1 MDIVKTGVIGLGN
14 IGSRHAQSF
23 ANGEVKGA
31 VLTAV
36 CDPRPERLQGAK
48 EQFGS
53 SIQLYQS
60 AEDFLENADVDG
72 VLIATPHFSHPDL
85 AIKAFQNGLHVLLEK
100 PAGVFTKNVREM
112 NEAAV
117 QSGRVFSMMFNQ
129 RMNPLYQKVRD
140 LILSG
145 ELGEIKRT
153 NWILTDWY
161 RPQSYY
167 NSSDWRATWAGEG
180 GGIMLNQAPHQLD
193 LWTWTT
199 GMMPV
204 SVQAFCQFG
213 RHREIEVE
221 DEVTAYVQY
230 ENGATGLFIA
240 SIAEAPGTNRFE
252 IAGDR
257 GKLVVEN
264 NKLSF
269 WRLHQAESDFNR
281 ECTAMFGQPESSKLE
296 VPIQGESTGHIGIM
310 NNWIASIL
318 QGTPLIAPGA
328 EGMNSLMISNAI
340 YLSAW
345 LDQRVEL
352 PIDEALYKSMLQKR
366 INQSSFK
373 GVEI

>member
-14 IGSRHAQSF
+14 IGSFHAQSL

-36 CDPRPERLQGAK
+36 CDPRPERLQWAK

-72 VLIATPHFSHPDL
+72 VLIATPHFSHPGL

-117 QSGRVFSMMFNQ
+117 QSGLVFSMMFNQ

-153 NWILTDWY
+153 NWIITDWY

-193 LWTWTT
+193 LWIWTT

-230 ENGATGLFIA
+230 ENGATGLFVA

-296 VPIQGESTGHIGIM
+296 VPIQGESTGHIEIM
-310 NNWIASIL
+310 NNWTASIL
-318 QGTPLIAPGA
+318 QGIPLIAPGA

-345 LDQRVEL
+345 LDQRVVL
-352 PIDEALYKSMLQKR
+352 PIDEDLYKSMLQKK